1 MTLVLTLF
9 LPAAAWLV
17 RLDGWKTQQA
27 MKILKKKKKIIQKK
41 KQKKKKKSKNTA
53 IAIAIDSKGK
63 LWTFTV
69 SKGFARFC

>member
-27 MKILKKKKKIIQKK
+27 MKILKKKKKIIK
-41 KQKKKKKSKNTA
+41 KQKQKQKSKNTA

-63 LWTFTV
+63 MWTFTV